1 MGLSPCGGP
10 HKSRTPA
17 KSDGWRA
24 SYLASGGSS
33 HNDIYIHSAGRKL
46 PPPKGTC
53 KGTDSRTPPNG
64 TCYAT
69 DFGPGLPPTQKAP
82 TSLFS
87 QRSSQATCL
96 RVCAVAYSGGSWL
109 HVRSTFARKSPQRTS
124 EAINQTLH
132 REKKGLDQGEAEN
145 YAPRWMERG
154 GRGKEETTE
163 TLVPSVQRACNGP
176 SRDRWTPASLPP
188 FQPQRGT
195 QTDSALLRRIFGRR
209 RDAHGEWMTME
220 FAPPSGPSAGPGK
233 LSYGSPQTDKDSGGD
248 GQQAATGLSFES
260 SSLFR
265 FGSSS
270 DFFAPMKYSED
281 ERTASASSPTGSAG
295 QNSSSDAGSKGVA
308 NAGNN
313 NDALPPPRALSPSN
327 QTTHD
332 REDASA
338 APETTT
344 QGPGERPIDIK
355 VRKAR
360 PPVEMLPSHNSRRK
374 NSIEMFLSQSP
385 SQALG
390 GDFLKLS
397 LDDRQMSLQTNERAP
412 NGGNGVSG
420 SAGVAASASSYAT
433 GQFQL
438 NSVQESPNEYGSLA
452 GRYRHQQPSP
462 AAQQQQ
468 ERYRSG
474 GRDTQQPHMPTS
486 LSLSRSST
494 VPGTS
499 SAPTSAGYSGA
510 YTLSPRMSSEESW
523 SGSQD
528 GDNNALYQEQ
538 MHDYYG
544 NNQVPASYALEQQQ
558 YRQQQQ
564 QQQQQQQYRS
574 PQTANGSYGYGNTP
588 SRVQMTSGQWNPMVV
603 GPHPPTG
610 MYDGGGNNMYMNPR
624 SSPMRHPHA
633 QMGYASHQQVAM
645 GMRGGGHTNSR
656 AQGRNMYSRMT
667 PPLPESSPPHSP
679 RKGMG
684 MGLPMGM
691 KQCKFFLQG
700 HCRMG
705 SKCKFVHQ
713 TGAPT
718 PEHMGGGHSS
728 NRQNASMMYQQ
739 SRMMM
744 SPPPSHMMQQQRH
757 QMSGDD
763 LSHQLNGGFGGRQ
776 QSRMGY
782 RSENSGASGMGLGLM
797 NGGGMSAPIMGG
809 SANDPSSLSAALS
822 VEDIQNRVF
831 AMSKDQNGCR
841 LLQEQLD
848 YEDRADLCEV
858 IYQESLDHLAE
869 MMVDPFGNYLFQ
881 KLLERVNEKQRLVII
896 RRVSSNLVAA
906 ALNLHGTRSVQKVVE
921 VCATSPDVIEED
933 YDEEDGDDYGY
944 VNDREEH
951 PDGGERRRT
960 TSLPDIIV
968 EALKDDA
975 VRLCIDSNGNHVIQ
989 RALQFMKPEYN
1000 QFVFDAVCKECTTV
1014 GTHRHGCCVLQR
1026 CLDAAN
1032 KAQKAEVIEQVE
1044 RQAMKLMQDPYGNYV
1059 VQYVLDS
1066 CTAEEAFG
1074 VIMKPLGHIYELSV
1088 QKFSSN
1094 VIEKCLEKAPERVR
1108 QKYIAEITSCP
1119 KMNKM
1124 LQDQFAN
1131 YVVQRALCV
1140 CAEEQC
1146 LLLVKAI
1153 RPHLAAMK
1161 NTSGGRRI
1169 TARILKRFPNMDISM
1184 DMGMSPTADNLFD
1197 NGANSMMMGHLTA
1210 STMGGGG
1217 YMHQQHLQPNQQM
1230 YGMQGG
1236 HMGASRHFQGGGRG
1250 DRMQQMHGNDGSI
1263 MMLNDVG
1270 GMGMN
1275 ATSRA

>member
-1 MGLSPCGGP
+1 
-10 HKSRTPA
+10 
-17 KSDGWRA
+17 
-24 SYLASGGSS
+24 
-33 HNDIYIHSAGRKL
+33 
-46 PPPKGTC
+46 
-53 KGTDSRTPPNG
+53 
-64 TCYAT
+64 
-69 DFGPGLPPTQKAP
+69 
-82 TSLFS
+82 
-87 QRSSQATCL
+87 
-96 RVCAVAYSGGSWL
+96 
-109 HVRSTFARKSPQRTS
+109 
-124 EAINQTLH
+124 
-132 REKKGLDQGEAEN
+132 
-145 YAPRWMERG
+145 
-154 GRGKEETTE
+154 
-163 TLVPSVQRACNGP
+163 
-176 SRDRWTPASLPP
+176 
-188 FQPQRGT
+188 
-195 QTDSALLRRIFGRR
+195 
-209 RDAHGEWMTME
+209 MTME
-220 FAPPSGPSAGPGK
+220 FAPASVPATGNKLYSSSAE
-233 LSYGSPQTDKDSGGD
+233 KDSNED
-248 GQQAATGLSFES
+248 GQKAPSLSFES
-260 SSLFR
+260 TNLFR

-281 ERTASASSPTGSAG
+281 ERTAASSPTGSG
-295 QNSSSDAGSKGVA
+295 DNNEA
-308 NAGNN
+308 NEAVNTEV
-313 NDALPPPRALSPSN
+313 PPRAAVAESN
-327 QTTHD
+327 QVTHD
-332 REDASA
+332 QKDIVTEKPPPS
-338 APETTT
+338 
-344 QGPGERPIDIK
+344 ERPIDIK

-360 PPVEMLPSHNSRRK
+360 PPMEMLPSHNSRRK

-397 LDDRQMSLQTNERAP
+397 LDDRQMSLQTNERAG
-412 NGGNGVSG
+412 NSGNGLPGAGNVAG
-420 SAGVAASASSYAT
+420 SVNAYAS

-438 NSVQESPNEYGSLA
+438 NPVQESPSEYGLSS
-452 GRYRHQQPSP
+452 RYRHQQQSSST
-462 AAQQQQ
+462 QQ
-468 ERYRSG
+468 ERFRSG
-474 GRDTQQPHMPTS
+474 GRDTQQQHMPTS

-499 SAPTSAGYSGA
+499 SAPNAAYSGA
-510 YTLSPRMSSEESW
+510 YTLSPRMSSEDSW

-528 GDNNALYQEQ
+528 GDNNTMYQEQ
-538 MHDYYG
+538 MHEYYG
-544 NNQVPASYALEQQQ
+544 NNQYAVEQQQ
-558 YRQQQQ
+558 YR
-564 QQQQQQQYRS
+564 QQQQQYRS
-574 PQTANGSYGYGNTP
+574 PQTANGSYGYGNAP
-588 SRVQMTSGQWNPMVV
+588 SRAQMNAGQWNPMVV

-610 MYDGGGNNMYMNPR
+610 MYDVSGNNLYMNPR

-633 QMGYASHQQVAM
+633 QMGYASQQM
-645 GMRGGGHTNSR
+645 GMRGGGHTNNR

-679 RKGMG
+679 RKGIG
-684 MGLPMGM
+684 MQMGM

-713 TGAPT
+713 GGAPT
-718 PEHMGGGHSS
+718 PEHLGGHNS

-763 LSHQLNGGFGGRQ
+763 HMNGGFGGRQ

-782 RSENSGASGMGLGLM
+782 RSENAGGSMSLGLM
-797 NGGGMSAPIMGG
+797 NGGGMSAPMMGNSG
-809 SANDPSSLSAALS
+809 NDSSSLSAALS

-848 YEDRADLCEV
+848 YEDRSDLCEV
-858 IYQESLDHLAE
+858 IYQESLEHLAE

-933 YDEEDGDDYGY
+933 YEEEDGDDYGY
-944 VNDREEH
+944 VNDREERLE
-951 PDGGERRRT
+951 GGERRRT

-968 EALKDDA
+968 DALKDDA

-1108 QKYIAEITSCP
+1108 QKYIAEITGCP

-1184 DMGMSPTADNLFD
+1184 DMGMDMGMSPTGDNLFD
-1197 NGANSMMMGHLTA
+1197 NGANGMMMGHLPA
-1210 STMGGGG
+1210 STMGGG
-1217 YMHQQHLQPNQQM
+1217 YMHQQHLQPNQM
-1230 YGMQGG
+1230 YGMQG
-1236 HMGASRHFQGGGRG
+1236 MGASHHFQGGSRG
-1250 DRMQQMHGNDGSI
+1250 NRMPQMHGNDGSM
-1263 MMLNDVG
+1263 MMLNDAS

>member
-1 MGLSPCGGP
+1 
-10 HKSRTPA
+10 
-17 KSDGWRA
+17 
-24 SYLASGGSS
+24 
-33 HNDIYIHSAGRKL
+33 
-46 PPPKGTC
+46 
-53 KGTDSRTPPNG
+53 
-64 TCYAT
+64 
-69 DFGPGLPPTQKAP
+69 
-82 TSLFS
+82 
-87 QRSSQATCL
+87 
-96 RVCAVAYSGGSWL
+96 
-109 HVRSTFARKSPQRTS
+109 
-124 EAINQTLH
+124 
-132 REKKGLDQGEAEN
+132 
-145 YAPRWMERG
+145 
-154 GRGKEETTE
+154 
-163 TLVPSVQRACNGP
+163 
-176 SRDRWTPASLPP
+176 
-188 FQPQRGT
+188 
-195 QTDSALLRRIFGRR
+195 
-209 RDAHGEWMTME
+209 
-220 FAPPSGPSAGPGK
+220 
-233 LSYGSPQTDKDSGGD
+233 
-248 GQQAATGLSFES
+248 
-260 SSLFR
+260 
-265 FGSSS
+265 
-270 DFFAPMKYSED
+270 
-281 ERTASASSPTGSAG
+281 
-295 QNSSSDAGSKGVA
+295 
-308 NAGNN
+308 
-313 NDALPPPRALSPSN
+313 
-327 QTTHD
+327 
-332 REDASA
+332 
-338 APETTT
+338 
-344 QGPGERPIDIK
+344 
-355 VRKAR
+355 
-360 PPVEMLPSHNSRRK
+360 
-374 NSIEMFLSQSP
+374 MFLSQSP

-397 LDDRQMSLQTNERAP
+397 LDDRQMGLQASERAA
-412 NGGNGVSG
+412 V
-420 SAGVAASASSYAT
+420 SAGAYAS

-438 NSVQESPNEYGSLA
+438 NPVQEAAAEYGALP
-452 GRYRHQQPSP
+452 GRYRHAQPAS

-468 ERYRSG
+468 QQQSERYRAG
-474 GRDTQQPHMPTS
+474 ARDAQQHLPTS

-499 SAPTSAGYSGA
+499 SSAAYSGA
-510 YTLSPRMSSEESW
+510 YTLSPRMSSEDSW

-528 GDNNALYQEQ
+528 GDNNAMYQEQ
-538 MHDYYG
+538 MDYYG
-544 NNQVPASYALEQQQ
+544 SNQAPASYEQQ

-564 QQQQQQQYRS
+564 HYRAS
-574 PQTANGSYGYGNTP
+574 QAANGSYGYGGTP
-588 SRVQMTSGQWNPMVV
+588 ARAQMNAGQWNPMVV
-603 GPHPPTG
+603 GPHPPTT
-610 MYDGGGNNMYMNPR
+610 MYDGGNNMYMNPR
-624 SSPMRHPHA
+624 SSPMRHPHTA
-633 QMGYASHQQVAM
+633 QMGYASQQQGSM
-645 GMRGGGHTNSR
+645 GMRGGGHSNSR
-656 AQGRNMYSRMT
+656 AQGRSMYMRMT

-684 MGLPMGM
+684 MGGGGMQMGM

-713 TGAPT
+713 AGAPT
-718 PEHMGGGHSS
+718 PEHMTSAHNSS
-728 NRQNASMMYQQ
+728 RQNASMMYQQ

-744 SPPPSHMMQQQRH
+744 SPPQSQMMQQQQQQQRH
-757 QMSGDD
+757 QMGGDD
-763 LSHQLNGGFGGRQ
+763 LGHQLNGSFGSRQ

-782 RSENSGASGMGLGLM
+782 RSENSGVGGMSLGLM
-797 NGGGMSAPIMGG
+797 NGGGMSAPMMGG
-809 SANDPSSLSAALS
+809 AANDPSSLSAALS

-858 IYQESLDHLAE
+858 IYQESLEHLAE

-921 VCATSPDVIEED
+921 VCATSPDVVEED
-933 YDEEDGDDYGY
+933 YDDEDGDDYGY
-944 VNDREEH
+944 VNEREER
-951 PDGGERRRT
+951 PEGGDRRRT

-1074 VIMKPLGHIYELSV
+1074 VIMKPLRHIYELSV

-1184 DMGMSPTADNLFD
+1184 DMGMSPTADNMFE
-1197 NGANSMMMGHLTA
+1197 NGANGVMMGHLP
-1210 STMGGGG
+1210 SSSMGG
-1217 YMHQQHLQPNQQM
+1217 YMHQQHLQPNQM
-1230 YGMQGG
+1230 YGMQSA
-1236 HMGASRHFQGGGRG
+1236 HMGASHHFQGGGRG
-1250 DRMQQMHGNDGSI
+1250 NRMPQMHGNDGSMI
-1263 MMLNDVG
+1263 MLNDVG

>member
-1 MGLSPCGGP
+1 
-10 HKSRTPA
+10 
-17 KSDGWRA
+17 
-24 SYLASGGSS
+24 
-33 HNDIYIHSAGRKL
+33 
-46 PPPKGTC
+46 
-53 KGTDSRTPPNG
+53 
-64 TCYAT
+64 
-69 DFGPGLPPTQKAP
+69 
-82 TSLFS
+82 
-87 QRSSQATCL
+87 
-96 RVCAVAYSGGSWL
+96 
-109 HVRSTFARKSPQRTS
+109 
-124 EAINQTLH
+124 
-132 REKKGLDQGEAEN
+132 
-145 YAPRWMERG
+145 
-154 GRGKEETTE
+154 
-163 TLVPSVQRACNGP
+163 
-176 SRDRWTPASLPP
+176 
-188 FQPQRGT
+188 
-195 QTDSALLRRIFGRR
+195 
-209 RDAHGEWMTME
+209 
-220 FAPPSGPSAGPGK
+220 
-233 LSYGSPQTDKDSGGD
+233 
-248 GQQAATGLSFES
+248 
-260 SSLFR
+260 
-265 FGSSS
+265 
-270 DFFAPMKYSED
+270 MKYSED
-281 ERTASASSPTGSAG
+281 ESSPSGSGDNNGSKVDVGTSSGAEVNNNEVLPPHSLSLTNNQTSHERDDDSTVVEDAG
-295 QNSSSDAGSKGVA
+295 RHYANDAANNASVSSDAT
-308 NAGNN
+308 
-313 NDALPPPRALSPSN
+313 R
-327 QTTHD
+327 T
-332 REDASA
+332 
-338 APETTT
+338 
-344 QGPGERPIDIK
+344 IDIK
-355 VRKAR
+355 VRKTC
-360 PPVEMLPSHNSRRK
+360 PPMEMVPSRNSHRK

-397 LDDRQMSLQTNERAP
+397 MDDRQMSLQANERVA
-412 NGGNGVSG
+412 NGNGTSG
-420 SAGVAASASSYAT
+420 NGPSGTGSASSYGS

-438 NSVQESPNEYGSLA
+438 NPVQESPSEYGSLA

-462 AAQQQQ
+462 GPQQQQQ
-468 ERYRSG
+468 ERYRSN
-474 GRDTQQPHMPTS
+474 GRETQQQHLATS
-486 LSLSRSST
+486 LSIARSTS

-499 SAPTSAGYSGA
+499 SAPSSA
-510 YTLSPRMSSEESW
+510 
-523 SGSQD
+523 
-528 GDNNALYQEQ
+528 
-538 MHDYYG
+538 
-544 NNQVPASYALEQQQ
+544 
-558 YRQQQQ
+558 
-564 QQQQQQQYRS
+564 
-574 PQTANGSYGYGNTP
+574 
-588 SRVQMTSGQWNPMVV
+588 
-603 GPHPPTG
+603 
-610 MYDGGGNNMYMNPR
+610 MYMNPR

-633 QMGYASHQQVAM
+633 QMGYGSQVPM
-645 GMRGGGHTNSR
+645 GMRGGGHSN
-656 AQGRNMYSRMT
+656 GRTSGRSIYSRMT

-684 MGLPMGM
+684 GGMQMGM
-691 KQCKFFLQG
+691 TKQCKFFLQG

-705 SKCKFVHQ
+705 GKCKFAHQ
-713 TGAPT
+713 TGAST
-718 PEHMGGGHSS
+718 PEHMGGGHNS

-744 SPPPSHMMQQQRH
+744 SPPTHLMQQRH
-757 QMSGDD
+757 LSGED
-763 LSHQLNGGFGGRQ
+763 LGHQVNGSYGGRQ

-782 RSENSGASGMGLGLM
+782 RSNDGANMSSMGLGLM

-858 IYQESLDHLAE
+858 IYQESLEHLAE

-921 VCATSPDVIEED
+921 VCATSPEVIEED
-933 YDEEDGDDYGY
+933 YEEEDGEEYDFATE
-944 VNDREEH
+944 REER
-951 PDGGERRRT
+951 PEGGQRRT
-960 TSLPDIIV
+960 TNLPDIIV
-968 EALKDDA
+968 DALKDDA

-1108 QKYIAEITSCP
+1108 QKYIAEITGCP

-1184 DMGMSPTADNLFD
+1184 DMGISPTADALFD
-1197 NGANSMMMGHLTA
+1197 NGSNGLMMSHLPSPA
-1210 STMGGGG
+1210 GG
-1217 YMHQQHLQPNQQM
+1217 YGMHHQQHMQPNM
-1230 YGMQGG
+1230 YGMHGGG
-1236 HMGASRHFQGGGRG
+1236 HMGAAHHLQGGRG
-1250 DRMQQMHGNDGSI
+1250 SRMPQMHGGDGS
-1263 MMLNDVG
+1263 MMMMNDVS

>member
-1 MGLSPCGGP
+1 
-10 HKSRTPA
+10 
-17 KSDGWRA
+17 
-24 SYLASGGSS
+24 
-33 HNDIYIHSAGRKL
+33 
-46 PPPKGTC
+46 
-53 KGTDSRTPPNG
+53 
-64 TCYAT
+64 
-69 DFGPGLPPTQKAP
+69 
-82 TSLFS
+82 
-87 QRSSQATCL
+87 
-96 RVCAVAYSGGSWL
+96 
-109 HVRSTFARKSPQRTS
+109 
-124 EAINQTLH
+124 
-132 REKKGLDQGEAEN
+132 
-145 YAPRWMERG
+145 
-154 GRGKEETTE
+154 
-163 TLVPSVQRACNGP
+163 
-176 SRDRWTPASLPP
+176 
-188 FQPQRGT
+188 
-195 QTDSALLRRIFGRR
+195 
-209 RDAHGEWMTME
+209 
-220 FAPPSGPSAGPGK
+220 
-233 LSYGSPQTDKDSGGD
+233 
-248 GQQAATGLSFES
+248 
-260 SSLFR
+260 
-265 FGSSS
+265 
-270 DFFAPMKYSED
+270 
-281 ERTASASSPTGSAG
+281 
-295 QNSSSDAGSKGVA
+295 
-308 NAGNN
+308 
-313 NDALPPPRALSPSN
+313 
-327 QTTHD
+327 
-332 REDASA
+332 
-338 APETTT
+338 
-344 QGPGERPIDIK
+344 
-355 VRKAR
+355 
-360 PPVEMLPSHNSRRK
+360 
-374 NSIEMFLSQSP
+374 
-385 SQALG
+385 
-390 GDFLKLS
+390 
-397 LDDRQMSLQTNERAP
+397 
-412 NGGNGVSG
+412 
-420 SAGVAASASSYAT
+420 
-433 GQFQL
+433 
-438 NSVQESPNEYGSLA
+438 VQESPNEYGALS
-452 GRYRHQQPSP
+452 GRYRQP
-462 AAQQQQ
+462 AAQQQ

-474 GRDTQQPHMPTS
+474 RDSQLPTS

-499 SAPTSAGYSGA
+499 SAPAAAYSGG
-510 YTLSPRMSSEESW
+510 YNLSPRMASEDSW

-528 GDNNALYQEQ
+528 GDNNAMYQEQ
-538 MHDYYG
+538 MNDYYG
-544 NNQVPASYALEQQQ
+544 NNQAASYAMEQQQ
-558 YRQQQQ
+558 YR

-574 PQTANGSYGYGNTP
+574 PQTANGSYGYGGNP
-588 SRVQMTSGQWNPMVV
+588 SRAQMASGQWNPMVV
-603 GPHPPTG
+603 GPHPPG
-610 MYDGGGNNMYMNPR
+610 MYDAGANNVYMNPR
-624 SSPMRHPHA
+624 SSPMRHPHHA
-633 QMGYASHQQVAM
+633 QMGYGSQQQ
-645 GMRGGGHTNSR
+645 GMRGGHSNGR
-656 AQGRNMYSRMT
+656 GQGRNMYSRMT

-684 MGLPMGM
+684 MGMQMGM

-713 TGAPT
+713 AGGAPT

-744 SPPPSHMMQQQRH
+744 SPPATHMMQQPRH
-757 QMSGDD
+757 QMNGDD
-763 LSHQLNGGFGGRQ
+763 VGHQMSSFGGRQ

-782 RSENSGASGMGLGLM
+782 RSESSGIAMGM
-797 NGGGMSAPIMGG
+797 NAGGMSAPMMGG
-809 SANDPSSLSAALS
+809 AANDPSSLSAALS

-848 YEDRADLCEV
+848 YEDRADLCDV
-858 IYQESLDHLAE
+858 IYQESLEHLAE

-881 KLLERVNEKQRLVII
+881 KLLERVSEKQRLVII

-933 YDEEDGDDYGY
+933 FDDKDGEDYGY
-944 VNDREEH
+944 VKDREER
-951 PDGGERRRT
+951 PEGGERRRT
-960 TSLPDIIV
+960 TSLPDLIV

-1032 KAQKAEVIEQVE
+1032 KTQKAEVIEQVE

-1108 QKYIAEITSCP
+1108 QKYIAEITGCP

-1184 DMGMSPTADNLFD
+1184 DMGLSPDNMFD
-1197 NGANSMMMGHLTA
+1197 SGVNGMMMGHMPSPA
-1210 STMGGGG
+1210 MGG
-1217 YMHQQHLQPNQQM
+1217 YMHQQHMQPNQM
-1230 YGMQGG
+1230 YGLQGG
-1236 HMGASRHFQGGGRG
+1236 ASHHFQGGRG
-1250 DRMQQMHGNDGSI
+1250 NRMPQMHGNDGSM

-1275 ATSRA
+1275 PASRA

>member
-1 MGLSPCGGP
+1 
-10 HKSRTPA
+10 
-17 KSDGWRA
+17 
-24 SYLASGGSS
+24 
-33 HNDIYIHSAGRKL
+33 
-46 PPPKGTC
+46 
-53 KGTDSRTPPNG
+53 
-64 TCYAT
+64 
-69 DFGPGLPPTQKAP
+69 
-82 TSLFS
+82 
-87 QRSSQATCL
+87 
-96 RVCAVAYSGGSWL
+96 
-109 HVRSTFARKSPQRTS
+109 
-124 EAINQTLH
+124 
-132 REKKGLDQGEAEN
+132 
-145 YAPRWMERG
+145 
-154 GRGKEETTE
+154 
-163 TLVPSVQRACNGP
+163 
-176 SRDRWTPASLPP
+176 
-188 FQPQRGT
+188 
-195 QTDSALLRRIFGRR
+195 
-209 RDAHGEWMTME
+209 MTME
-220 FAPPSGPSAGPGK
+220 FAPGSVPAAKLVAYPS
-233 LSYGSPQTDKDSGGD
+233 DKDSS
-248 GQQAATGLSFES
+248 QQSGTDASSALSFEAS
-260 SSLFR
+260 NLFR

-270 DFFAPMKYSED
+270 DFFAMKYSED
-281 ERTASASSPTGSAG
+281 ELPAASSPSDSDNNKSHKANNNGKDTDNEATGSGAG
-295 QNSSSDAGSKGVA
+295 DEAA
-308 NAGNN
+308 
-313 NDALPPPRALSPSN
+313 SN
-327 QTTHD
+327 QTTHE
-332 REDASA
+332 REEAADDAGA
-338 APETTT
+338 GAGAGDVGRT
-344 QGPGERPIDIK
+344 IDIK
-355 VRKAR
+355 IRKAR
-360 PPVEMLPSHNSRRK
+360 APVEMLPSRRK

-397 LDDRQMSLQTNERAP
+397 LDDRQMSLQTNERAASGGGSRSA
-412 NGGNGVSG
+412 NAARRGNVNGNGNVN
-420 SAGVAASASSYAT
+420 AYAS

-438 NSVQESPNEYGSLA
+438 NPVQESPSEYGALA
-452 GRYRHQQPSP
+452 GRYRHSQPSP

-474 GRDTQQPHMPTS
+474 GRDAQQHLPTS

-499 SAPTSAGYSGA
+499 STASGAYNGA
-510 YTLSPRMSSEESW
+510 YTLSPRMSSEDSW

-528 GDNNALYQEQ
+528 GDNNAMYQEQ

-544 NNQVPASYALEQQQ
+544 NNQAAASYEQQ
-558 YRQQQQ
+558 YR
-564 QQQQQQQYRS
+564 QQQQQYRS
-574 PQTANGSYGYGNTP
+574 PQTANGSYGYGGAP
-588 SRVQMTSGQWNPMVV
+588 ARAQMTSGQWNPMVV
-603 GPHPPTG
+603 GPHPPSG
-610 MYDGGGNNMYMNPR
+610 MYDGGNNMYMYQR
-624 SSPMRHPHA
+624 SSPMRHPHTA
-633 QMGYASHQQVAM
+633 QMGYASHQQGSM
-645 GMRGGGHTNSR
+645 GMRGGGHSNNRS
-656 AQGRNMYSRMT
+656 QGRSMYSRMT

-684 MGLPMGM
+684 MGGGMQMGM

-713 TGAPT
+713 AGAPT
-718 PEHMGGGHSS
+718 PELMASAHNSS
-728 NRQNASMMYQQ
+728 RQNSSMMYQQ

-744 SPPPSHMMQQQRH
+744 SPPPSHMMQQRH
-757 QMSGDD
+757 QMGGDD
-763 LSHQLNGGFGGRQ
+763 LGHQLNGGFGGRQ

-782 RSENSGASGMGLGLM
+782 RSENSSSGSMSLGLM
-797 NGGGMSAPIMGG
+797 NGGGMSAPMMGG
-809 SANDPSSLSAALS
+809 AATDPSSLSAALS

-858 IYQESLDHLAE
+858 IYQESLEHLAE

-933 YDEEDGDDYGY
+933 YEDDDGDDYGY
-944 VNDREEH
+944 VNDREER
-951 PDGGERRRT
+951 PEGGERRRT

-1184 DMGMSPTADNLFD
+1184 DMGMSPTADSLFD
-1197 NGANSMMMGHLTA
+1197 NGANGMMMSHLPSSA
-1210 STMGGGG
+1210 MGG
-1217 YMHQQHLQPNQQM
+1217 YMHQQHLQSNLM

-1236 HMGASRHFQGGGRG
+1236 HMGASHHFQGGGRG
-1250 DRMQQMHGNDGSI
+1250 NRMPQMHGNDGSM

>member
-1 MGLSPCGGP
+1 
-10 HKSRTPA
+10 
-17 KSDGWRA
+17 
-24 SYLASGGSS
+24 
-33 HNDIYIHSAGRKL
+33 
-46 PPPKGTC
+46 
-53 KGTDSRTPPNG
+53 
-64 TCYAT
+64 
-69 DFGPGLPPTQKAP
+69 
-82 TSLFS
+82 
-87 QRSSQATCL
+87 
-96 RVCAVAYSGGSWL
+96 
-109 HVRSTFARKSPQRTS
+109 
-124 EAINQTLH
+124 
-132 REKKGLDQGEAEN
+132 
-145 YAPRWMERG
+145 
-154 GRGKEETTE
+154 
-163 TLVPSVQRACNGP
+163 
-176 SRDRWTPASLPP
+176 
-188 FQPQRGT
+188 
-195 QTDSALLRRIFGRR
+195 
-209 RDAHGEWMTME
+209 
-220 FAPPSGPSAGPGK
+220 
-233 LSYGSPQTDKDSGGD
+233 
-248 GQQAATGLSFES
+248 
-260 SSLFR
+260 
-265 FGSSS
+265 
-270 DFFAPMKYSED
+270 MKYSED
-281 ERTASASSPTGSAG
+281 DPAASANGDN
-295 QNSSSDAGSKGVA
+295 NSSSNNNAGNKAGSGA
-308 NAGNN
+308 ADAGNN
-313 NDALPPPRALSPSN
+313 NDVLPPRALSPSN
-327 QTTHD
+327 QATHARGHE
-332 REDASA
+332 REEGA
-338 APETTT
+338 AGGDDGRAGAGDVVGRT
-344 QGPGERPIDIK
+344 IDIK
-355 VRKAR
+355 IRKPR
-360 PPVEMLPSHNSRRK
+360 QPMEMLPSHNSRRK

-397 LDDRQMSLQTNERAP
+397 LDDRQMSLQANERAA
-412 NGGNGVSG
+412 NGSVSVSG
-420 SAGVAASASSYAT
+420 SAAGSVNSYAS

-438 NSVQESPNEYGSLA
+438 NPVQESPNEYASLS
-452 GRYRHQQPSP
+452 GRYRHQQQSS
-462 AAQQQQ
+462 AVQQQQQQQ

-474 GRDTQQPHMPTS
+474 GRDTQQHLPTS
-486 LSLSRSST
+486 LSLSRSNT

-499 SAPTSAGYSGA
+499 STASGAYNGA
-510 YTLSPRMSSEESW
+510 YTLSPRMSSEDSW

-528 GDNNALYQEQ
+528 GDNNAMYQEQ

-544 NNQVPASYALEQQQ
+544 NNQMAASYEQQ
-558 YRQQQQ
+558 YR
-564 QQQQQQQYRS
+564 QQQQQYRS
-574 PQTANGSYGYGNTP
+574 PQTANGSYGYGGGQG
-588 SRVQMTSGQWNPMVV
+588 RAQMNSGQWNPMVV

-610 MYDGGGNNMYMNPR
+610 I
-624 SSPMRHPHA
+624 
-633 QMGYASHQQVAM
+633 
-645 GMRGGGHTNSR
+645 
-656 AQGRNMYSRMT
+656 
-667 PPLPESSPPHSP
+667 
-679 RKGMG
+679 
-684 MGLPMGM
+684 
-691 KQCKFFLQG
+691 
-700 HCRMG
+700 
-705 SKCKFVHQ
+705 KCKFVHQ
-713 TGAPT
+713 AGAPSAD
-718 PEHMGGGHSS
+718 HMGSAHNSS
-728 NRQNASMMYQQ
+728 RQNASMMYQQ

-757 QMSGDD
+757 QMGSDD
-763 LSHQLNGGFGGRQ
+763 LGHQMSGGFGGRQ

-782 RSENSGASGMGLGLM
+782 RSENSSVGGMSLGLM
-797 NGGGMSAPIMGG
+797 NGGGMSAPMMGG
-809 SANDPSSLSAALS
+809 AANDPSSLSAALS

-858 IYQESLDHLAE
+858 IYQESLEHLAE

-933 YDEEDGDDYGY
+933 YDDDDGDEYGY
-944 VNDREEH
+944 VNDREER
-951 PDGGERRRT
+951 PEGGERRRT

-1197 NGANSMMMGHLTA
+1197 NGANGMMMGHLPSSA
-1210 STMGGGG
+1210 MGGAMGG
-1217 YMHQQHLQPNQQM
+1217 YMHQQHLQSNQM

-1236 HMGASRHFQGGGRG
+1236 GHMGASHHFQGGGRG
-1250 DRMQQMHGNDGSI
+1250 NRMQQMNDGSM

>member
-1 MGLSPCGGP
+1 
-10 HKSRTPA
+10 
-17 KSDGWRA
+17 
-24 SYLASGGSS
+24 
-33 HNDIYIHSAGRKL
+33 
-46 PPPKGTC
+46 
-53 KGTDSRTPPNG
+53 
-64 TCYAT
+64 
-69 DFGPGLPPTQKAP
+69 
-82 TSLFS
+82 
-87 QRSSQATCL
+87 
-96 RVCAVAYSGGSWL
+96 
-109 HVRSTFARKSPQRTS
+109 
-124 EAINQTLH
+124 
-132 REKKGLDQGEAEN
+132 
-145 YAPRWMERG
+145 
-154 GRGKEETTE
+154 
-163 TLVPSVQRACNGP
+163 
-176 SRDRWTPASLPP
+176 
-188 FQPQRGT
+188 
-195 QTDSALLRRIFGRR
+195 
-209 RDAHGEWMTME
+209 MTME
-220 FAPPSGPSAGPGK
+220 FAPASAPSGPSKRP
-233 LSYGSPQTDKDSGGD
+233 YPEKDSGN
-248 GQQAATGLSFES
+248 GQASGLN
-260 SSLFR
+260 LFR

-270 DFFAPMKYSED
+270 DFFAPMKYNE
-281 ERTASASSPTGSAG
+281 EELTAASSPTGSD
-295 QNSSSDAGSKGVA
+295 NNRNDDAPPRVSTTGTK
-308 NAGNN
+308 
-313 NDALPPPRALSPSN
+313 DALPPRALSTSN
-327 QTTHD
+327 QESHD
-332 REDASA
+332 REEVTNGS
-338 APETTT
+338 EKTVKVS
-344 QGPGERPIDIK
+344 GERPIEIK

-360 PPVEMLPSHNSRRK
+360 PSMEMLPSRNSRRK

-397 LDDRQMSLQTNERAP
+397 LDDRQMATNA
-412 NGGNGVSG
+412 GNGVS
-420 SAGVAASASSYAT
+420 AGGNTAGNVNSYAS

-438 NSVQESPNEYGSLA
+438 NAVQESPNEYGLA
-452 GRYRHQQPSP
+452 GRYRQQPQ
-462 AAQQQQ
+462 AAQQ
-468 ERYRSG
+468 ERFRG
-474 GRDTQQPHMPTS
+474 GREAQQPHLPTS

-499 SAPTSAGYSGA
+499 SAANAAYNGA
-510 YTLSPRMSSEESW
+510 YTLSPRMSSEDSW

-538 MHDYYG
+538 MQEYYG
-544 NNQVPASYALEQQQ
+544 NNQMAYAMEQQQ
-558 YRQQQQ
+558 YR
-564 QQQQQQQYRS
+564 QQQYRS
-574 PQTANGSYGYGNTP
+574 PQTANGSYGYGNQP
-588 SRVQMTSGQWNPMVV
+588 SRAQMASGQWNPMVV
-603 GPHPPTG
+603 GPHPPAG
-610 MYDGGGNNMYMNPR
+610 MYDVAGNNMYMNPR

-633 QMGYASHQQVAM
+633 QMGYAQQQQVAM
-645 GMRGGGHTNSR
+645 GMRGGHSNSR
-656 AQGRNMYSRMT
+656 AHGRNMYSRMT
-667 PPLPESSPPHSP
+667 PPLPEASPPHSP
-679 RKGMG
+679 RKNMG
-684 MGLPMGM
+684 MQMGM
-691 KQCKFFLQG
+691 KQCKFFMQG

-713 TGAPT
+713 GGAPT
-718 PEHMGGGHSS
+718 PEHMGHSS
-728 NRQNASMMYQQ
+728 SRHNSSMMYQQ
-739 SRMMM
+739 RMMM
-744 SPPPSHMMQQQRH
+744 SPPPSQMMQQRH
-757 QMSGDD
+757 HGDE
-763 LSHQLNGGFGGRQ
+763 LGHGSFGGRQ
-776 QSRMGY
+776 SRMNY
-782 RSENSGASGMGLGLM
+782 RSENSGNNGMSLGLM
-797 NGGGMSAPIMGG
+797 NNGSMSAPMMGG
-809 SANDPSSLSAALS
+809 SASDPSSLSAALS
-822 VEDIQNRVF
+822 VDDIQNRVF

-848 YEDRADLCEV
+848 YEDRGDLCDV
-858 IYQESLDHLAE
+858 IYQESLEHLAE

-881 KLLERVNEKQRLVII
+881 KLLERVKEKQRLVII

-921 VCATSPDVIEED
+921 VCATSSSVIEED
-933 YDEEDGDDYGY
+933 FDEEEEGEEYGY
-944 VNDREEH
+944 EER
-951 PDGGERRRT
+951 PEGGKGRRT
-960 TSLPDIIV
+960 TSLPDLIV

-1032 KAQKAEVIEQVE
+1032 KTQKAEVIAQVE

-1184 DMGMSPTADNLFD
+1184 DMGLSPTADNLFD
-1197 NGANSMMMGHLTA
+1197 NGNAMMMSHLPTSA
-1210 STMGGGG
+1210 MGGN
-1217 YMHQQHLQPNQQM
+1217 YMPPQHLQPNPM
-1230 YGMQGG
+1230 YGMQGSHVG
-1236 HMGASRHFQGGGRG
+1236 FQGGSRG
-1250 DRMQQMHGNDGSI
+1250 TRMPPMHGNDGSM

>member
-1 MGLSPCGGP
+1 
-10 HKSRTPA
+10 
-17 KSDGWRA
+17 
-24 SYLASGGSS
+24 
-33 HNDIYIHSAGRKL
+33 
-46 PPPKGTC
+46 
-53 KGTDSRTPPNG
+53 
-64 TCYAT
+64 
-69 DFGPGLPPTQKAP
+69 
-82 TSLFS
+82 
-87 QRSSQATCL
+87 
-96 RVCAVAYSGGSWL
+96 
-109 HVRSTFARKSPQRTS
+109 
-124 EAINQTLH
+124 
-132 REKKGLDQGEAEN
+132 
-145 YAPRWMERG
+145 
-154 GRGKEETTE
+154 
-163 TLVPSVQRACNGP
+163 
-176 SRDRWTPASLPP
+176 
-188 FQPQRGT
+188 
-195 QTDSALLRRIFGRR
+195 
-209 RDAHGEWMTME
+209 MTME
-220 FAPPSGPSAGPGK
+220 FAPTSAPSGPNKRP
-233 LSYGSPQTDKDSGGD
+233 YTEKDSGND
-248 GQQAATGLSFES
+248 QASGLN
-260 SSLFR
+260 LFR

-270 DFFAPMKYSED
+270 DFFMKYNE
-281 ERTASASSPTGSAG
+281 EELTAASSPTGSDNNPSNDA
-295 QNSSSDAGSKGVA
+295 SSSATEAAS
-308 NAGNN
+308 
-313 NDALPPPRALSPSN
+313 NDVLPPRSN
-327 QTTHD
+327 QETH
-332 REDASA
+332 EQEKASNA
-338 APETTT
+338 EVTKVSS
-344 QGPGERPIDIK
+344 ERPIEIK

-360 PPVEMLPSHNSRRK
+360 QPMEMLPSHNSRRK

-397 LDDRQMSLQTNERAP
+397 LDDRQMSLQANERAT
-412 NGGNGVSG
+412 NVSNGVST
-420 SAGVAASASSYAT
+420 SASAAGNVNSYAS

-438 NSVQESPNEYGSLA
+438 NPVQESPNEYGLA
-452 GRYRHQQPSP
+452 GRYRQPQ
-462 AAQQQQ
+462 AAQQ
-468 ERYRSG
+468 ERFRG
-474 GRDTQQPHMPTS
+474 GRDAQQPHMPTS

-499 SAPTSAGYSGA
+499 SAPNAAYNGA
-510 YTLSPRMSSEESW
+510 YTLSPRMSSEDSW

-544 NNQVPASYALEQQQ
+544 NQMAPSYALEQQQ
-558 YRQQQQ
+558 YR
-564 QQQQQQQYRS
+564 QQQYRS
-574 PQTANGSYGYGNTP
+574 PQTANGSYGYGNAP
-588 SRVQMTSGQWNPMVV
+588 SRAQMASGQWNPMVV
-603 GPHPPTG
+603 GPHPPAG
-610 MYDGGGNNMYMNPR
+610 MYDVAGNNMYMNPR

-633 QMGYASHQQVAM
+633 QMGYASQQQVAM
-645 GMRGGGHTNSR
+645 GMRGGHTNSR
-656 AQGRNMYSRMT
+656 AHGRNMYSRMT
-667 PPLPESSPPHSP
+667 PPLPEASPPHSP
-679 RKGMG
+679 RKNMG
-684 MGLPMGM
+684 MQMGM

-713 TGAPT
+713 GGAQT
-718 PEHMGGGHSS
+718 PEHVGHSA
-728 NRQNASMMYQQ
+728 RQNASMMYQQ
-739 SRMMM
+739 RMMM

-757 QMSGDD
+757 HGDD
-763 LSHQLNGGFGGRQ
+763 LGHGSFGGRQ
-776 QSRMGY
+776 SRMY
-782 RSENSGASGMGLGLM
+782 RSENAGANGMSLGLM
-797 NGGGMSAPIMGG
+797 NGGSMSAPMMGG

-858 IYQESLDHLAE
+858 IYQESLEHLAE

-933 YDEEDGDDYGY
+933 YEDEEGEDYGY
-944 VNDREEH
+944 VREER
-951 PDGGERRRT
+951 PEGGRRT
-960 TSLPDIIV
+960 TSLPDLIV

-1032 KAQKAEVIEQVE
+1032 KTQKAEVIEQVE

-1108 QKYIAEITSCP
+1108 QKYIAEITNCP

-1197 NGANSMMMGHLTA
+1197 NGNTMMMGHLPA
-1210 STMGGGG
+1210 STMGGN
-1217 YMHQQHLQPNQQM
+1217 YMPQQHLQPNQM
-1230 YGMQGG
+1230 YAMQGG
-1236 HMGASRHFQGGGRG
+1236 RMGFQGGSR
-1250 DRMQQMHGNDGSI
+1250 DNRMPPMHGNDGSM

>member
-1 MGLSPCGGP
+1 MDFAPS
-10 HKSRTPA
+10 S
-17 KSDGWRA
+17 
-24 SYLASGGSS
+24 ASG
-33 HNDIYIHSAGRKL
+33 YA
-46 PPPKGTC
+46 PPE
-53 KGTDSRTPPNG
+53 SNNE
-64 TCYAT
+64 
-69 DFGPGLPPTQKAP
+69 
-82 TSLFS
+82 
-87 QRSSQATCL
+87 
-96 RVCAVAYSGGSWL
+96 
-109 HVRSTFARKSPQRTS
+109 S
-124 EAINQTLH
+124 EALT
-132 REKKGLDQGEAEN
+132 
-145 YAPRWMERG
+145 
-154 GRGKEETTE
+154 
-163 TLVPSVQRACNGP
+163 
-176 SRDRWTPASLPP
+176 
-188 FQPQRGT
+188 
-195 QTDSALLRRIFGRR
+195 
-209 RDAHGEWMTME
+209 
-220 FAPPSGPSAGPGK
+220 
-233 LSYGSPQTDKDSGGD
+233 
-248 GQQAATGLSFES
+248 FEPN
-260 SSLFR
+260 LFR

-270 DFFAPMKYSED
+270 DFFAQK
-281 ERTASASSPTGSAG
+281 PT
-295 QNSSSDAGSKGVA
+295 KEPKTEA
-308 NAGNN
+308 NNAV
-313 NDALPPPRALSPSN
+313 LPPRPLSPSN
-327 QTTHD
+327 QTQD
-332 REDASA
+332 SKE
-338 APETTT
+338 ETIPT
-344 QGPGERPIDIK
+344 ERIDIK
-355 VRKAR
+355 VRKTR
-360 PPVEMLPSHNSRRK
+360 PPMEMLPSHNSRRK

-397 LDDRQMSLQTNERAP
+397 LDDRQLSLQNERTATR
-412 NGGNGVSG
+412 NSTA
-420 SAGVAASASSYAT
+420 AGTNSYAS

-438 NSVQESPNEYGSLA
+438 NPVQESPNEYALG
-452 GRYRHQQPSP
+452 GRYRQS
-462 AAQQQQ
+462 AAQQ
-468 ERYRSG
+468 ERYR
-474 GRDTQQPHMPTS
+474 GRENQQLPTS

-499 SAPTSAGYSGA
+499 SASSTAYTGA
-510 YTLSPRMSSEESW
+510 YTLSPRMSSEDSW

-544 NNQVPASYALEQQQ
+544 NNQMASYEQQ
-558 YRQQQQ
+558 YRQQH
-564 QQQQQQQYRS
+564 QYRS
-574 PQTANGSYGYGNTP
+574 PQTNGSYGYGNTP
-588 SRVQMTSGQWNPMVV
+588 ARQMNSGQWNPAVV
-603 GPHPPTG
+603 GPHPPAG
-610 MYDGGGNNMYMNPR
+610 MYDVGANNMYMNPR

-633 QMGYASHQQVAM
+633 QMGYGSQQQVPM
-645 GMRGGGHTNSR
+645 GMRGGHNNSR
-656 AQGRNMYSRMT
+656 GQGRNMYSRMT
-667 PPLPESSPPHSP
+667 PPLPEASPPHSP

-684 MGLPMGM
+684 MQMGM

-705 SKCKFVHQ
+705 SKCKFAHQ

-718 PEHMGGGHSS
+718 PEHMGGGHNS

-763 LSHQLNGGFGGRQ
+763 LHQLNGAFGGRQ

-782 RSENSGASGMGLGLM
+782 RSENSSSGMSLGLM

-809 SANDPSSLSAALS
+809 SANDQASLSAALS

-848 YEDRADLCEV
+848 YEDRSDLCEV
-858 IYQESLDHLAE
+858 IYQESLEHLAE

-881 KLLERVNEKQRLVII
+881 KLLERVSEKQRLVII

-921 VCATSPDVIEED
+921 VCATSPDVIEES
-933 YDEEDGDDYGY
+933 YEEEDGDDYGY
-944 VNDREEH
+944 VKDRDEQPE
-951 PDGGERRRT
+951 GGEGCRT

-1108 QKYIAEITSCP
+1108 QKYIAEITGCP

-1169 TARILKRFPNMDISM
+1169 TARILKRFPNMTEQCLLLVKAIRPHLAAMKNTSGGRRITARILKRFPNMDISM
-1184 DMGMSPTADNLFD
+1184 DMGMSPTADTLFD
-1197 NGANSMMMGHLTA
+1197 NGANGMMMSHLPA
-1210 STMGGGG
+1210 SSMGGG
-1217 YMHQQHLQPNQQM
+1217 YMHQPHQQHMQPNQM
-1230 YGMQGG
+1230 YGMQGNPMSAA
-1236 HMGASRHFQGGGRG
+1236 HHYQGGNRG
-1250 DRMQQMHGNDGSI
+1250 NRMQQMHGNDGS
-1263 MMLNDVG
+1263 MMMMNDVG

>member
-1 MGLSPCGGP
+1 
-10 HKSRTPA
+10 
-17 KSDGWRA
+17 
-24 SYLASGGSS
+24 
-33 HNDIYIHSAGRKL
+33 
-46 PPPKGTC
+46 
-53 KGTDSRTPPNG
+53 
-64 TCYAT
+64 
-69 DFGPGLPPTQKAP
+69 
-82 TSLFS
+82 
-87 QRSSQATCL
+87 
-96 RVCAVAYSGGSWL
+96 
-109 HVRSTFARKSPQRTS
+109 
-124 EAINQTLH
+124 
-132 REKKGLDQGEAEN
+132 
-145 YAPRWMERG
+145 
-154 GRGKEETTE
+154 
-163 TLVPSVQRACNGP
+163 
-176 SRDRWTPASLPP
+176 
-188 FQPQRGT
+188 
-195 QTDSALLRRIFGRR
+195 
-209 RDAHGEWMTME
+209 ME
-220 FAPPSGPSAGPGK
+220 FAPASVGMSAAGSSK
-233 LSYGSPQTDKDSGGD
+233 LSYGSPQTENGSSEHDSD
-248 GQQAATGLSFES
+248 GVQPQTSRPGSAPPSLSFES
-260 SSLFR
+260 SNLFR

-270 DFFAPMKYSED
+270 DFFAPMKYNED
-281 ERTASASSPTGSAG
+281 ESSPSASRDKSGNKVDVGTSSGAEGNNHEPHSLSPTNNQTSHELDDDNAVVEDAG
-295 QNSSSDAGSKGVA
+295 RHYATDAANNVSVSSDAT
-308 NAGNN
+308 
-313 NDALPPPRALSPSN
+313 R
-327 QTTHD
+327 T
-332 REDASA
+332 
-338 APETTT
+338 
-344 QGPGERPIDIK
+344 IDIK

-360 PPVEMLPSHNSRRK
+360 PPMEMLPSHNSRRK

-397 LDDRQMSLQTNERAP
+397 MDDRQMSLQANERDA
-412 NGGNGVSG
+412 NGNGAPGNGPSG
-420 SAGVAASASSYAT
+420 SGSASSYRS

-438 NSVQESPNEYGSLA
+438 NPVQESPSEYGSLA
-452 GRYRHQQPSP
+452 GRYRQHQPSSGPQQP
-462 AAQQQQ
+462 QQ
-468 ERYRSG
+468 ERYRSN
-474 GRDTQQPHMPTS
+474 GRETQQHHLATS
-486 LSLSRSST
+486 LSMARSTS

-499 SAPTSAGYSGA
+499 SAPSSMYNGA
-510 YTLSPRMSSEESW
+510 YTLSPRMASEDSW

-528 GDNNALYQEQ
+528 GNQNDLYQEQQ

-544 NNQVPASYALEQQQ
+544 NSQMAAFEQQQQQQ

-564 QQQQQQQYRS
+564 QQQYRAA
-574 PQTANGSYGYGNTP
+574 QTANGYGYGGNP
-588 SRVQMTSGQWNPMVV
+588 SRGQMSSGQWNPMVV
-603 GPHPPTG
+603 GQSHPPAG
-610 MYDGGGNNMYMNPR
+610 MYDAGNNNMYMNPR
-624 SSPMRHPHA
+624 SSPMRHPHP
-633 QMGYASHQQVAM
+633 QMAYGSQVPM
-645 GMRGGGHTNSR
+645 GMRGGGHSNGRTS
-656 AQGRNMYSRMT
+656 GRNMYSRMT

-684 MGLPMGM
+684 VGMQMGM
-691 KQCKFFLQG
+691 AKQCKFFLQG

-705 SKCKFVHQ
+705 GKCKFVHQ
-713 TGAPT
+713 AGAST
-718 PEHMGGGHSS
+718 PEHMGGHSS
-728 NRQNASMMYQQ
+728 SRQNASMMYQQ

-744 SPPPSHMMQQQRH
+744 SPPTHLMQQRH
-757 QMSGDD
+757 LSGED
-763 LSHQLNGGFGGRQ
+763 LGHQVNGSYGGRQ

-782 RSENSGASGMGLGLM
+782 RSNDGASSMSLGLM

-809 SANDPSSLSAALS
+809 STNDPSSLSAALS

-858 IYQESLDHLAE
+858 IYQESLEHLAE

-921 VCATSPDVIEED
+921 VCATSPEVIEED
-933 YDEEDGDDYGY
+933 YEDEDGEEYDFAT
-944 VNDREEH
+944 DREER
-951 PDGGERRRT
+951 PEGGQRRAT
-960 TSLPDIIV
+960 NLPDIIV

-1044 RQAMKLMQDPYGNYV
+1044 LQAMKLMQDPYGNYV

-1108 QKYIAEITSCP
+1108 QKYIAEITGCP

-1169 TARILKRFPNMDISM
+1169 TARILKRFPNMDISV
-1184 DMGMSPTADNLFD
+1184 DMGMSPTADALFD
-1197 NGANSMMMGHLTA
+1197 SGSNGLMMNHLPSPA
-1210 STMGGGG
+1210 GG
-1217 YMHQQHLQPNQQM
+1217 YGMHHHQHLQPNM
-1230 YGMQGG
+1230 YGMHSSG
-1236 HMGASRHFQGGGRG
+1236 HMGAAHHLQGGRG
-1250 DRMQQMHGNDGSI
+1250 SRMPQMHGGDGS
-1263 MMLNDVG
+1263 MMMMNDVS

>member
-1 MGLSPCGGP
+1 
-10 HKSRTPA
+10 
-17 KSDGWRA
+17 
-24 SYLASGGSS
+24 
-33 HNDIYIHSAGRKL
+33 
-46 PPPKGTC
+46 
-53 KGTDSRTPPNG
+53 
-64 TCYAT
+64 
-69 DFGPGLPPTQKAP
+69 
-82 TSLFS
+82 
-87 QRSSQATCL
+87 
-96 RVCAVAYSGGSWL
+96 
-109 HVRSTFARKSPQRTS
+109 
-124 EAINQTLH
+124 
-132 REKKGLDQGEAEN
+132 
-145 YAPRWMERG
+145 ME
-154 GRGKEETTE
+154 
-163 TLVPSVQRACNGP
+163 
-176 SRDRWTPASLPP
+176 
-188 FQPQRGT
+188 
-195 QTDSALLRRIFGRR
+195 
-209 RDAHGEWMTME
+209 
-220 FAPPSGPSAGPGK
+220 
-233 LSYGSPQTDKDSGGD
+233 KDSS
-248 GQQAATGLSFES
+248 SFES
-260 SSLFR
+260 STLFHY
-265 FGSSS
+265 
-270 DFFAPMKYSED
+270 FAPMKYSED
-281 ERTASASSPTGSAG
+281 DASSPTGSADKKVA
-295 QNSSSDAGSKGVA
+295 SEADAGA
-308 NAGNN
+308 NNA
-313 NDALPPPRALSPSN
+313 PPSN
-327 QTTHD
+327 QVSH
-332 REDASA
+332 EDAGE
-338 APETTT
+338 ET
-344 QGPGERPIDIK
+344 IAIK
-355 VRKAR
+355 VRKTQR
-360 PPVEMLPSHNSRRK
+360 DMRSSSRRK

-397 LDDRQMSLQTNERAP
+397 LDDRQMSLQANERPA
-412 NGGNGVSG
+412 NGV
-420 SAGVAASASSYAT
+420 ASASSAAGSGGAYAS

-438 NSVQESPNEYGSLA
+438 NAVPESPNEYA
-452 GRYRHQQPSP
+452 RYRHQQPASATP
-462 AAQQQQ
+462 QQ

-474 GRDTQQPHMPTS
+474 GREAPQHLPTS
-486 LSLSRSST
+486 LSLTRSST

-499 SAPTSAGYSGA
+499 TAPAGSYSGA
-510 YTLSPRMSSEESW
+510 YTLSPRMSSEDSW
-523 SGSQD
+523 SGSQE
-528 GDNNALYQEQ
+528 GDNNAMYQEQ

-544 NNQVPASYALEQQQ
+544 NNQMPASYALEQQQ
-558 YRQQQQ
+558 YRQQQ

-574 PQTANGSYGYGNTP
+574 PQTANGSYGYGGTP
-588 SRVQMTSGQWNPMVV
+588 SRSQMNSGQWNPMVV
-603 GPHPPTG
+603 GPHPPAA
-610 MYDGGGNNMYMNPR
+610 MYDVGGNNMYMNPR

-633 QMGYASHQQVAM
+633 QMGYASQQQAQM
-645 GMRGGGHTNSR
+645 GMRGGGHSNSR
-656 AQGRNMYSRMT
+656 SSSRNMYSRMT

-684 MGLPMGM
+684 MGGGMQMGM

-713 TGAPT
+713 AGAPT

-728 NRQNASMMYQQ
+728 NRQNSSMMYQQ

-763 LSHQLNGGFGGRQ
+763 MGHQLNGAFGGRQ
-776 QSRMGY
+776 QSRMSY
-782 RSENSGASGMGLGLM
+782 RSESSGVSGMGLGSM
-797 NGGGMSAPIMGG
+797 NGGSMSSPMMGG

-858 IYQESLDHLAE
+858 IYQESLEHLAE

-921 VCATSPDVIEED
+921 VCATSADVIEED

-944 VNDREEH
+944 ANDREDRPE
-951 PDGGERRRT
+951 GGERRRT

-1108 QKYIAEITSCP
+1108 QKYISEITSCP

-1184 DMGMSPTADNLFD
+1184 DMGMSPSADNLFD
-1197 NGANSMMMGHLTA
+1197 NGASGMMMGHLP
-1210 STMGGGG
+1210 SSSMGGG
-1217 YMHQQHLQPNQQM
+1217 YMHQQQLHPNQM

-1236 HMGASRHFQGGGRG
+1236 HMGASHHFQGGGRG
-1250 DRMQQMHGNDGSI
+1250 NRMPQMHGNDGSM

>member
-1 MGLSPCGGP
+1 
-10 HKSRTPA
+10 
-17 KSDGWRA
+17 
-24 SYLASGGSS
+24 
-33 HNDIYIHSAGRKL
+33 
-46 PPPKGTC
+46 
-53 KGTDSRTPPNG
+53 
-64 TCYAT
+64 
-69 DFGPGLPPTQKAP
+69 
-82 TSLFS
+82 
-87 QRSSQATCL
+87 
-96 RVCAVAYSGGSWL
+96 
-109 HVRSTFARKSPQRTS
+109 
-124 EAINQTLH
+124 
-132 REKKGLDQGEAEN
+132 
-145 YAPRWMERG
+145 
-154 GRGKEETTE
+154 
-163 TLVPSVQRACNGP
+163 
-176 SRDRWTPASLPP
+176 
-188 FQPQRGT
+188 
-195 QTDSALLRRIFGRR
+195 
-209 RDAHGEWMTME
+209 ME
-220 FAPPSGPSAGPGK
+220 FAPASAPSGPSKRP
-233 LSYGSPQTDKDSGGD
+233 YTEKDSGSD
-248 GQQAATGLSFES
+248 QASGLN
-260 SSLFR
+260 LFR

-270 DFFAPMKYSED
+270 DFFAPMKYNE
-281 ERTASASSPTGSAG
+281 EELTAASSPTGSDNNTSNVAP
-295 QNSSSDAGSKGVA
+295 SSATE
-308 NAGNN
+308 AGNN
-313 NDALPPPRALSPSN
+313 DVLPPRPQSTSN
-327 QTTHD
+327 QSTHD
-332 REDASA
+332 QEETSNSA
-338 APETTT
+338 EKTK
-344 QGPGERPIDIK
+344 GSGERPIEIK

-360 PPVEMLPSHNSRRK
+360 PPMEMLPSRDSRRK

-397 LDDRQMSLQTNERAP
+397 LDDRQLSLQTNERAA
-412 NGGNGVSG
+412 NAGNGVSTSASAAG
-420 SAGVAASASSYAT
+420 SANSYAS

-438 NSVQESPNEYGSLA
+438 NPVQESPNEYGSLA
-452 GRYRHQQPSP
+452 GRYRHQQPS
-462 AAQQQQ
+462 AAAQQQ
-468 ERYRSG
+468 ERYRSS
-474 GRDTQQPHMPTS
+474 GRDTQPPHMPTS

-499 SAPTSAGYSGA
+499 SASNAAYSGA
-510 YTLSPRMSSEESW
+510 YVLSPRMSSEESW

-528 GDNNALYQEQ
+528 GDNNAMYQEQ

-544 NNQVPASYALEQQQ
+544 NNQMAASYALEQQQ
-558 YRQQQQ
+558 YR
-564 QQQQQQQYRS
+564 QQQYRS

-588 SRVQMTSGQWNPMVV
+588 SRAQMASGQWNPMVV
-603 GPHPPTG
+603 GPHPPSG
-610 MYDGGGNNMYMNPR
+610 IYDVAGNNMYINPR

-633 QMGYASHQQVAM
+633 QMGYASQQQVGM
-645 GMRGGGHTNSR
+645 GMRGGHTNR
-656 AQGRNMYSRMT
+656 AHGRNMYSRMT
-667 PPLPESSPPHSP
+667 PPLPEASPPHSP

-684 MGLPMGM
+684 MQMGM
-691 KQCKFFLQG
+691 KQCKFFMQG

-713 TGAPT
+713 GGGAPT
-718 PEHMGGGHSS
+718 PEHMGHSS
-728 NRQNASMMYQQ
+728 NRQNGSMMYQQ
-739 SRMMM
+739 RMMM

-757 QMSGDD
+757 HGDD
-763 LSHQLNGGFGGRQ
+763 LGHGAFGGRQ

-782 RSENSGASGMGLGLM
+782 RSENAGANGMSLGLM
-797 NGGGMSAPIMGG
+797 NGGSMSAPMMGG

-848 YEDRADLCEV
+848 YEDRSDLCEV
-858 IYQESLDHLAE
+858 IYQESLEHLAE

-933 YDEEDGDDYGY
+933 YDDEEGEDYGY
-944 VNDREEH
+944 VKDREER
-951 PDGGERRRT
+951 PEGGERRRT
-960 TSLPDIIV
+960 TSLPDLIV

-1032 KAQKAEVIEQVE
+1032 KTQKAEVIEQVE

-1108 QKYIAEITSCP
+1108 QKYIAEITNCP

-1169 TARILKRFPNMDISM
+1169 TARILKRFPTMDISM

-1197 NGANSMMMGHLTA
+1197 NGNTMMMGHLPT
-1210 STMGGGG
+1210 STMGGN
-1217 YMHQQHLQPNQQM
+1217 YVPQQHLQPSQM
-1230 YGMQGG
+1230 YGMQGS
-1236 HMGASRHFQGGGRG
+1236 HMGASPHFQGGARG
-1250 DRMQQMHGNDGSI
+1250 NRMPQMHGNDGSM

>member
-1 MGLSPCGGP
+1 
-10 HKSRTPA
+10 
-17 KSDGWRA
+17 
-24 SYLASGGSS
+24 
-33 HNDIYIHSAGRKL
+33 
-46 PPPKGTC
+46 
-53 KGTDSRTPPNG
+53 
-64 TCYAT
+64 
-69 DFGPGLPPTQKAP
+69 
-82 TSLFS
+82 
-87 QRSSQATCL
+87 
-96 RVCAVAYSGGSWL
+96 
-109 HVRSTFARKSPQRTS
+109 
-124 EAINQTLH
+124 
-132 REKKGLDQGEAEN
+132 
-145 YAPRWMERG
+145 
-154 GRGKEETTE
+154 
-163 TLVPSVQRACNGP
+163 
-176 SRDRWTPASLPP
+176 
-188 FQPQRGT
+188 
-195 QTDSALLRRIFGRR
+195 
-209 RDAHGEWMTME
+209 ME
-220 FAPPSGPSAGPGK
+220 FAAK
-233 LSYGSPQTDKDSGGD
+233 EGD
-248 GQQAATGLSFES
+248 AFES
-260 SSLFR
+260 AALFR
-265 FGSSS
+265 FGA
-270 DFFAPMKYSED
+270 DGLFKYREAAPD
-281 ERTASASSPTGSAG
+281 EPESA
-295 QNSSSDAGSKGVA
+295 DAPA
-308 NAGNN
+308 
-313 NDALPPPRALSPSN
+313 N
-327 QTTHD
+327 QTD
-332 REDASA
+332 K
-338 APETTT
+338 PPT
-344 QGPGERPIDIK
+344 QTPLDVK
-355 VRKAR
+355 VRK
-360 PPVEMLPSHNSRRK
+360 VEMLPARRK

-397 LDDRQMSLQTNERAP
+397 LDDRQMCEN
-412 NGGNGVSG
+412 
-420 SAGVAASASSYAT
+420 AGAAATAYAS

-438 NSVQESPNEYGSLA
+438 NQVQETAAEYTALS
-452 GRYRHQQPSP
+452 GRYRNQQASN
-462 AAQQQQ
+462 QQ
-468 ERYRSG
+468 ERFRA
-474 GRDTQQPHMPTS
+474 RDAPQQHLPTS

-499 SAPTSAGYSGA
+499 SSTAGAYSGA
-510 YTLSPRMSSEESW
+510 YTLSPRMSSEDSW

-528 GDNNALYQEQ
+528 GDNNAMYQEQ
-538 MHDYYG
+538 MQDYYG
-544 NNQVPASYALEQQQ
+544 NNQASYEQQ
-558 YRQQQQ
+558 YRQQ
-564 QQQQQQQYRS
+564 YRS
-574 PQTANGSYGYGNTP
+574 QQTNGSYGYGGTP
-588 SRVQMTSGQWNPMVV
+588 SRAQMNSGQWNPMVV
-603 GPHPPTG
+603 GPHPPAG
-610 MYDGGGNNMYMNPR
+610 MYEGNNMYMNPR

-633 QMGYASHQQVAM
+633 QMGYASQQQVPM
-645 GMRGGGHTNSR
+645 MRGGGHSNNR
-656 AQGRNMYSRMT
+656 AQGRNVYSRMT

-679 RKGMG
+679 RKGMA
-684 MGLPMGM
+684 MGGGSMQMGM

-713 TGAPT
+713 AGAPT
-718 PEHMGGGHSS
+718 PEHMSGSHNS

-757 QMSGDD
+757 QMGGEE
-763 LSHQLNGGFGGRQ
+763 LGHQMNGPFGGRQ

-782 RSENSGASGMGLGLM
+782 RSENSSVNGMGLGLM
-797 NGGGMSAPIMGG
+797 NNGGMSAPMMGG
-809 SANDPSSLSAALS
+809 AANDPSSLSAALS

-858 IYQESLDHLAE
+858 IYQESLEHLAE

-881 KLLERVNEKQRLVII
+881 KLLERVSEKQRLVII

-933 YDEEDGDDYGY
+933 FDEEEGDEYGY
-944 VNDREEH
+944 VKDREER
-951 PDGGERRRT
+951 PEGGERRRT

-1197 NGANSMMMGHLTA
+1197 NGANGMMMSHLP
-1210 STMGGGG
+1210 SSSMGGG
-1217 YMHQQHLQPNQQM
+1217 YMHQQQQHMQPSM
-1230 YGMQGG
+1230 YGVQGG
-1236 HMGASRHFQGGGRG
+1236 QMGTSQHFQGGGRG
-1250 DRMQQMHGNDGSI
+1250 NRMQQMHGNDGSM

>member
-1 MGLSPCGGP
+1 
-10 HKSRTPA
+10 
-17 KSDGWRA
+17 
-24 SYLASGGSS
+24 
-33 HNDIYIHSAGRKL
+33 
-46 PPPKGTC
+46 
-53 KGTDSRTPPNG
+53 
-64 TCYAT
+64 
-69 DFGPGLPPTQKAP
+69 
-82 TSLFS
+82 
-87 QRSSQATCL
+87 
-96 RVCAVAYSGGSWL
+96 
-109 HVRSTFARKSPQRTS
+109 
-124 EAINQTLH
+124 
-132 REKKGLDQGEAEN
+132 
-145 YAPRWMERG
+145 
-154 GRGKEETTE
+154 
-163 TLVPSVQRACNGP
+163 
-176 SRDRWTPASLPP
+176 
-188 FQPQRGT
+188 
-195 QTDSALLRRIFGRR
+195 
-209 RDAHGEWMTME
+209 MTME
-220 FAPPSGPSAGPGK
+220 FAPASVGAAGPAK
-233 LSYGSPQTDKDSGGD
+233 LAYGSPQTETDQGSEPGSGSD
-248 GQQAATGLSFES
+248 GQAAAAAPSLSFEAS
-260 SSLFR
+260 NLFR

-281 ERTASASSPTGSAG
+281 ASAPAG
-295 QNSSSDAGSKGVA
+295 GGDNSSSSGAVNDAGSSA
-308 NAGNN
+308 AGDAGASN
-313 NDALPPPRALSPSN
+313 NDVLPPRALSPSN
-327 QTTHD
+327 QATHD
-332 REDASA
+332 REEGAAGDDGRAGAGDAVGR
-338 APETTT
+338 T
-344 QGPGERPIDIK
+344 IDIK
-355 VRKAR
+355 IRKAR
-360 PPVEMLPSHNSRRK
+360 PPMEMLPSHNSRRK

-397 LDDRQMSLQTNERAP
+397 LDDRQMSLQANERAAS
-412 NGGNGVSG
+412 GGVSVSG
-420 SAGVAASASSYAT
+420 SAAGSVSSYAS

-438 NSVQESPNEYGSLA
+438 NPVQESPNEYGSLT

-462 AAQQQQ
+462 AVQQQQQ
-468 ERYRSG
+468 ERYRAG
-474 GRDTQQPHMPTS
+474 GRDSQQHLPTS
-486 LSLSRSST
+486 LSLSRSNT

-499 SAPTSAGYSGA
+499 STASGAYNGA
-510 YTLSPRMSSEESW
+510 YTLSPRMSSEDSW

-528 GDNNALYQEQ
+528 GDNNAMYQEQ
-538 MHDYYG
+538 MHEYYG
-544 NNQVPASYALEQQQ
+544 NNQMAASYEQQ
-558 YRQQQQ
+558 YR
-564 QQQQQQQYRS
+564 QQQQQYRS
-574 PQTANGSYGYGNTP
+574 PQTANGSYGYGG
-588 SRVQMTSGQWNPMVV
+588 VQARAQMSSGQWNPMVV
-603 GPHPPTG
+603 GPHPQAG
-610 MYDGGGNNMYMNPR
+610 MYDGGNNMYMNPR
-624 SSPMRHPHA
+624 SSPMRHPHTA
-633 QMGYASHQQVAM
+633 QMGYGSQQQVSSM
-645 GMRGGGHTNSR
+645 GMRGGGHSSGR
-656 AQGRNMYSRMT
+656 AQGRSMYSRMT

-684 MGLPMGM
+684 MGGGMQMGM

-713 TGAPT
+713 AGAPT
-718 PEHMGGGHSS
+718 PEHMASAHSS
-728 NRQNASMMYQQ
+728 SRQNASMMYQQ

-757 QMSGDD
+757 QMGSDD
-763 LSHQLNGGFGGRQ
+763 LGHQLNGAFGGRQ
-776 QSRMGY
+776 QSRMY
-782 RSENSGASGMGLGLM
+782 RSESSGVGSMSLGLM
-797 NGGGMSAPIMGG
+797 NGGGMSAPMMGG
-809 SANDPSSLSAALS
+809 AANDPSSLSAALS

-858 IYQESLDHLAE
+858 IYQESLEHLAE

-933 YDEEDGDDYGY
+933 YDDEDGDDYGY
-944 VNDREEH
+944 VNDREER
-951 PDGGERRRT
+951 PEGGERRRT

-1108 QKYIAEITSCP
+1108 QKYITEITSCP

-1197 NGANSMMMGHLTA
+1197 NGANGMMMGHLPSSA
-1210 STMGGGG
+1210 MGG
-1217 YMHQQHLQPNQQM
+1217 YMHQQHLQPNQM

-1236 HMGASRHFQGGGRG
+1236 HMGASHHFQGGGRG
-1250 DRMQQMHGNDGSI
+1250 NRMQQMHGNDGSM